1 MTISQSL
8 KRKWQALNATFLM
21 LLLSGCASR
30 TEIVST
36 QVIWRLPPAGML
48 VPCNKPQVQGT
59 WPAVVSEDIPRLKQ
73 ALKEC
78 NQQIED
84 YLNWRAQR
92 EQPTERETP

>member
-1 MTISQSL
+1 M
-8 KRKWQALNATFLM
+8 NATFLM
-21 LLLSGCASR
+21 LLLSGCANR
-30 TEIVST
+30 TETVST
-36 QVIWRLPPAGML
+36 QVIFRLPPAGML
-48 VPCNKPQVQGT
+48 VPCKKPSVLGT
-59 WPAVVSEDIPRLKQ
+59 WPEVVSEDIPRLKQ